1 MGTSVAASGR
11 SLHIAR
17 PEDND
22 GLVDEENG
30 FVEATRLTEA
40 CAYADIH
47 KALGARNVKPKA
59 APKEAKSK
67 RKPRQEENYG
77 AAYWCGYFQ
86 AGCLKIGRSAG
97 ALGSL
102 IETSSSV
109 ATNRPPLV
117 RTNDPVTT
125 TC

>member
-47 KALGARNVKPKA
+47 KALGAHKREAESCAKGNEVKKKTSTGKKLRGSVLVWILP
-59 APKEAKSK
+59 
-67 RKPRQEENYG
+67 G
-77 AAYWCGYFQ
+77 GM
-86 AGCLKIGRSAG
+86 LKD
-97 ALGSL
+97 
-102 IETSSSV
+102 
-109 ATNRPPLV
+109 RP
-117 RTNDPVTT
+117 
-125 TC
+125 